1 MTSWRLLPN
10 CVPPFLFCTLVKN
23 SSRPFWLFTSIQF
36 TTSFMYLN
44 FQYYLWPVHVMNSNV
59 WKQTHLHVGSWL
71 LKTNFL
77 QERGVWPRGSNFR
90 STWFN
95 WERIRGRPFKLD
107 PFVIRLKRDKIN
119 FDVWFIGWDL
129 TWALFLYMLHYSPTT
144 NLDPSICY
152 SKMNYIFK
160 TGILL

>member
-1 MTSWRLLPN
+1 MDE
-10 CVPPFLFCTLVKN
+10 
-23 SSRPFWLFTSIQF
+23 SSSSNLICRQLSLKRTSIYYKSRSLDTGYKF
-36 TTSFMYLN
+36 FWERKRDN
-44 FQYYLWPVHVMNSNV
+44 FNV
-59 WKQTHLHVGSWL
+59 WKQTHVYIGSWI

-77 QERGVWPRGSNFR
+77 QKRSVWPRGSNFR

-152 SKMNYIFK
+152 LKMKYTFK
-160 TGILL
+160 TFIEM